1 MINTIKQKQIKNIIY
16 KIHGQ
21 QVILD
26 FDLALIYGY
35 EVKVLNQQVKRNL
48 ERFPSDFMFKLTSKE
63 VKDLPRSQFVT
74 LEGRGS
80 NIKYAPYAF
89 TEQGVYM
96 LSAVLKSDIAIQQ
109 SIAIMRAFKDMRH
122 FISEHNQLVESIG
135 YQKLVNQ
142 VNNLVGDVTE
152 IKQNIK
158 VFNKFIGDF
167 NKGNVL
173 TQMVVFKGEIVEAS
187 IVINN
192 IIKSAKHS
200 IDIIDPYISIGTLEK
215 FLVLH
220 QDIILNLFND
230 SAKNILSSRDWNNF
244 KIKHP
249 KSKLFDLKNKVHDRF
264 IFIDIET
271 ENSTGYLV
279 GGSIKDLGSKLITI
293 IKIEDVN
300 EIYAKVKYCT
310 EFTI

>member
-16 KIHGQ
+16 KIRGQ

-63 VKDLPRSQFVT
+63 VKELPRSQFVT

-135 YQKLVNQ
+135 YQQLVNQ

-200 IDIIDPYISIGTLEK
+200 IDIIDPYIGIGTFEK

-230 SAKNILSSRDWNNF
+230 LAKNILSSRDWNNF

-279 GGSIKDLGSKLITI
+279 GGSIKDLGSKLTTI